1 MKGAQPNRMSILPY
15 WDQNVDLDVVNWLP
29 YCLDFNPVSV
39 NGMHSETLKSI
50 AALSLEMDSEFLFL
64 RSMRSGCVG
73 TLFRENLIDPG
84 RDHRLNLGF
93 SMVFGYSRLMEAL
106 LHLVSK
112 ASLEVKAGVTLCG
125 VWDRDILLDESK
137 VIALVSENPLFE
149 EEKFLDALVE
159 VMSKAGGKK
168 RQASFYA
175 ERFGYRRFSIP
186 YETDDVQQLAISQ
199 LLHDFEFDETRS
211 IVGPRPEIPL
221 SVTGFP
227 AGF

>member
-1 MKGAQPNRMSILPY
+1 MSLLPY

-39 NGMHSETLKSI
+39 NGMYSETLRSI
-50 AALSLEMDSEFLFL
+50 AALSMEMDSEFLYL
-64 RSMRSGCVG
+64 RSMRRGCVG

-84 RDHRLNLGF
+84 WDPRLSLGL
-93 SMVFGYSRLMEAL
+93 SMVFGYSRVMEAL

-125 VWDRDILLDESK
+125 VWARDVLLDEST

-149 EEKFLDALVE
+149 EDKFLEALVQ
-159 VMSKAGGKK
+159 VMSKAGGDK
-168 RQASFYA
+168 RQAAFYA

-186 YETDDVQQLAISQ
+186 YETDDVQQLAIAQ
-199 LLHDFEFDETRS
+199 MLHDFEFEETRT
-211 IVGPRPEIPL
+211 IVGPKPEIPL
-221 SVTGFP
+221 NIPGFA

>member
-1 MKGAQPNRMSILPY
+1 MSLLPY

-39 NGMHSETLKSI
+39 NGMHSETLRSI
-50 AALSLEMDSEFLFL
+50 AALSLEMDSEFLYL

-84 RDHRLNLGF
+84 RDHRLSLGF

-106 LHLVSK
+106 LPLVSK
-112 ASLEVKAGVTLCG
+112 GQPRSVGGGDPFAGSGTVE
-125 VWDRDILLDESK
+125 ILPGRK
-137 VIALVSENPLFE
+137 QGYRPRQRKPRFCE
-149 EEKFLDALVE
+149 EEKFLEALME
-159 VMSKAGGKK
+159 VMSKAGGEK

-199 LLHDFEFDETRS
+199 LLHDFEFEETRT

-221 SVTGFP
+221 SVPGFP
-227 AGF
+227 SGF